1 MAVRISSDL
10 LAAIIADA
18 AGADEEVCGLLLG
31 RGNRVETR
39 LACRNVAA
47 EPAVSFEIDPAQL
60 IAAHRAARSG
70 GPTVLGSYHS
80 HPGGIAEPS
89 ARDAAA
95 AAPDGSL
102 WLIIGAGSAKLWR
115 ATAQGR
121 YIGRFDAEEIIT
133 E

>member
-1 MAVRISSDL
+1 MAVRISSEL

-31 RGNRVETR
+31 QGRRIEAR

-47 EPAVSFEIDPAQL
+47 APVDSFEIDPVQL
-60 IAAHRAARSG
+60 IAAHRAARAG
-70 GPTVLGSYHS
+70 GPAILGSYHS

-89 ARDAAA
+89 PRDAVA

-102 WLIIGAGSAKLWR
+102 WLIVGADKARLWR
-115 ATAQGR
+115 ATAHGR
-121 YIGRFDAEEIIT
+121 HVGRFDAEEIIA